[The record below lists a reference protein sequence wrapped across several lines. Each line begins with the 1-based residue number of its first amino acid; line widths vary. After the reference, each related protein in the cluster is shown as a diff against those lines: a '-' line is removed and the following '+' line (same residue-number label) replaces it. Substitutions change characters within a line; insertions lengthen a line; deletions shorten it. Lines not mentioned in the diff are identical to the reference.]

1 MFGGFHHAGW
11 KRSLYTALKISENY
25 KYIVHIENDVIIF
38 NPQRVKEK
46 IITGKNVSGWVQD
59 GDYMETA
66 IMTLNDK
73 AVNQQIMRYY
83 SNPYNLFNPQTTE
96 KRIQSFA
103 DWHFDFKGSNVGI
116 IGRNMS
122 VNAKIKYLSKL
133 DVDYW
138 GQFFYW
144 GFQFINGKFVWRK
157 EE

>member
-66 IMTLNDK
+66 LSFNVII
-73 AVNQQIMRYY
+73 AVSI
-83 SNPYNLFNPQTTE
+83 
-96 KRIQSFA
+96 
-103 DWHFDFKGSNVGI
+103 
-116 IGRNMS
+116 
-122 VNAKIKYLSKL
+122 
-133 DVDYW
+133 
-138 GQFFYW
+138 
-144 GFQFINGKFVWRK
+144 
-157 EE
+157 